1 MRIVIIGG
9 GFAGLKFT
17 RKLNNKP
24 NIEVTLIDKYNYH
37 QFQPLFYQVATSSLD
52 ASNISFPL
60 RKAFQ
65 KSKNVRIRLATV
77 TDIDTKNNCVK
88 TDVGDFEYDVLVLA
102 TGCDTNFFG
111 NKQMQA
117 LSFPMKSTIEAVRL
131 RNHLIQNFEDALIY
145 NNNPEALI
153 PYMCI
158 VIVGG
163 GPTGVELSG
172 AIAELRNKVLPKDYP
187 ELDFS
192 MMKIY
197 LVEGSPKTL
206 GVMSEKSSEQSCKY
220 LHELGVTVINNT
232 VVKDFDGNKV
242 TLSTGETIPSKT
254 VIWAAGVKGNI
265 PGGID
270 PSLIVRG
277 NRIKVDRYNKVLGFN
292 NVYAIGDVSSMET
305 PKYPNGHPQVA
316 NVAITQGKLLAKN
329 LLILSSDS
337 KELLEEYEYH
347 DKGSMATVGRNRAV
361 VDIPQPK
368 IHFGGFL
375 AWFVWMSLHLYL
387 IVGVKNRLQIFINWM
402 YKYFT
407 FDQNLRL
414 IFRGLGLTDNPVLPQ
429 HQVATVQQHLQTL
442 IPDEKAGIPAPQSN
456 QNLTPPSAQVPPSN
470 TAPAPSSSRA
480 VVQH

>member
-1 MRIVIIGG
+1 MKIVIIGG
-9 GFAGLKFT
+9 GFAGLKLT

-24 NIEVTLIDKYNYH
+24 NVEVTLIDKYNYH

-65 KSKNVRIRLATV
+65 RSKNVHIRVATV
-77 TDIDTKNNCVK
+77 TDIDTAANTVK
-88 TDVGDFEYDVLVLA
+88 TDIGDFNYDVLVLA

-117 LSFPMKSTIEAVRL
+117 LAYPMKSTVEALRL
-131 RNHLIQNFEDALIY
+131 RHHLIQNFEDALMY
-145 NNNPEALI
+145 KNSPEAMK
-153 PYMCI
+153 PYMSI

-172 AIAELRNKVLPKDYP
+172 AIAELRNKILPKDYP

-192 MMKIY
+192 AMKIY
-197 LVEGSPKTL
+197 LIEGGPKTL

-232 VVKDFDGNKV
+232 VVKDFDGTKV
-242 TLSTGETIPSKT
+242 TLSTGDTIQTKT
-254 VIWAAGVKGNI
+254 LIWAAGVKGSI

-277 NRIKVDRYNKVLGFN
+277 NRIKVDRYNRILGFN
-292 NVYAIGDVSSMET
+292 NVYAIGDVASMET
-305 PKYPNGHPQVA
+305 PNYPTGHPQLA
-316 NVAITQGKLLAKN
+316 NVAITQGKLLAEN
-329 LLILSSDS
+329 LLKISSGS
-337 KELLEEYEYH
+337 KEPLEEYEYH
-347 DKGSMATVGRNRAV
+347 DKGSLATVGRNRAV
-361 VDIPQPK
+361 VDIPHPK

-375 AWFVWMSLHLYL
+375 AWFIWMSLHLFL
-387 IVGVKNRLQIFINWM
+387 IVGVKNRVQIFINWM

-414 IFRGLGLTDNPVLPQ
+414 IFRGLGITDNPVLPQ
-429 HQVATVQQHLQTL
+429 HQVPTVQQHLETL
-442 IPDEKAGIPAPQSN
+442 VPDEKAGVPAPQSN
-456 QNLTPPSAQVPPSN
+456 QALTPTAQVP
-470 TAPAPSSSRA
+470 TLVPAPVPSASKG
-480 VVQH
+480 VVV

>member
-1 MRIVIIGG
+1 MKIVIIGG
-9 GFAGLKFT
+9 GFAGLKLA

-24 NIEVTLIDKYNYH
+24 NIEVTLIDKFNYH

-65 KSKNVRIRLATV
+65 SSKNVHIRVGTV
-77 TDIDTKNNCVK
+77 TDIDTNNNCVK
-88 TDVGDFEYDVLVLA
+88 TDIGILYYDVLVLA

-117 LSFPMKSTIEAVRL
+117 LAYPMKSTVEALRL
-131 RNHLIQNFEDALIY
+131 RHHLIQNFEDALLY
-145 NNNPEALI
+145 KNDLLSLK
-153 PYMCI
+153 PYMSI
-158 VIVGG
+158 VLVGG

-172 AIAELRNKVLPKDYP
+172 AIAEMRNKILPKDYP

-192 MMKIY
+192 IMKIF
-197 LVEGSPKTL
+197 LIEGGPKTL

-220 LHELGVTVINNT
+220 LHELGVTVITNS
-232 VVKDFDGNKV
+232 VVKDYDGNKV
-242 TLSTGETIPSKT
+242 TLSNGETIETRT

-265 PGGID
+265 PGGVD
-270 PSLIVRG
+270 PTLVVRG

-316 NVAITQGKLLAKN
+316 NVAITQGNLLANN
-329 LLILSSDS
+329 LLKISSGS
-337 KELLEEYEYH
+337 ANALEEYEYH
-347 DKGSMATVGRNRAV
+347 DKGSMATVGRSRAV
-361 VDIPQPK
+361 VDIPHPK

-375 AWFVWMSLHLYL
+375 AWFVWMSLHLFL
-387 IVGVKNRLQIFINWM
+387 IVGVKNRVQIFINWM
-402 YKYFT
+402 YKFFT

-414 IFRGLGLTDNPVLPQ
+414 IFRGLGVTDNPALPQ

-442 IPDEKAGIPAPQSN
+442 IPDEKAGVPASQSN
-456 QNLTPPSAQVPPSN
+456 QALTPPTQ
-470 TAPAPSSSRA
+470 APTPASAPSA
-480 VVQH
+480 VRGVTV

>member
-1 MRIVIIGG
+1 MKIVIIGG
-9 GFAGLKFT
+9 GFAGLKLT

-65 KSKNVRIRLATV
+65 RSKNVHIRVATV
-77 TDIDTKNNCVK
+77 TDIDTAANTVK
-88 TDVGDFEYDVLVLA
+88 TDIGDFNYDVLVLA

-117 LSFPMKSTIEAVRL
+117 LAYPMKSTVEALRL
-131 RNHLIQNFEDALIY
+131 RHHLIQNFEDALMY
-145 NNNPEALI
+145 KNTPEAMK
-153 PYMCI
+153 PYMSI

-172 AIAELRNKVLPKDYP
+172 AIAELRNKILPKDYP

-192 MMKIY
+192 AMKIY
-197 LVEGSPKTL
+197 LIEGGPKTL

-232 VVKDFDGNKV
+232 VVKDFNGTKV
-242 TLSTGETIPSKT
+242 TLSTGDTIQTKT
-254 VIWAAGVKGNI
+254 LIWAAGVKGSI

-277 NRIKVDRYNKVLGFN
+277 NRIKVDRYNRILGFN
-292 NVYAIGDVSSMET
+292 NVYAIGDVASMET
-305 PKYPNGHPQVA
+305 PSYPTGHPQLA
-316 NVAITQGKLLAKN
+316 NVAITQGKLLAEN
-329 LLILSSDS
+329 LLKISSGS
-337 KELLEEYEYH
+337 KEPLEEYEYH
-347 DKGSMATVGRNRAV
+347 DKGSLATVGRNRAV
-361 VDIPQPK
+361 VDIPHPK

-375 AWFVWMSLHLYL
+375 AWFIWMSLHLFL
-387 IVGVKNRLQIFINWM
+387 IVGVKNRVQIFINWM

-414 IFRGLGLTDNPVLPQ
+414 IFRGLGITDNPVLPQ
-429 HQVATVQQHLQTL
+429 HQVPTVQQQLETL
-442 IPDEKAGIPAPQSN
+442 VPDEKAGVPAPQSN
-456 QNLTPPSAQVPPSN
+456 QALTPTAQVPTPVS
-470 TAPAPSSSRA
+470 APVSSASKG
-480 VVQH
+480 VVV

>member
-1 MRIVIIGG
+1 MKIVIIGG
-9 GFAGLKFT
+9 GFAGLKLT

-24 NIEVTLIDKYNYH
+24 NVEVTLIDKYNYH
-37 QFQPLFYQVATSSLD
+37 QFQPLFYQVATASLD

-65 KSKNVRIRLATV
+65 HSKNVRIRLATV

-88 TDVGDFEYDVLVLA
+88 TDIGDFEYDVLVLA

-117 LSFPMKSTIEAVRL
+117 LAYPMKSTVEALRL
-131 RNHLIQNFEDALIY
+131 RHHLIQNFEDAVMAL
-145 NNNPEALI
+145 NNPEELARL
-153 PYMCI
+153 MCI

-172 AIAELRNKVLPKDYP
+172 AIAEMRNKILPKDYP

-192 MMKIY
+192 TMKIY
-197 LVEGSPKTL
+197 LIEGSPKTL

-232 VVKDFDGNKV
+232 VVKEFDGSKV
-242 TLSTGETIPSKT
+242 TLSNGNTINAKT
-254 VIWAAGVKGNI
+254 VIWAAGVKGSI

-277 NRIKVDRYNKVLGFN
+277 NRIKVDRYNRILGFN
-292 NVYAIGDVSSMET
+292 NVYAIGDVASMIT
-305 PKYPNGHPQVA
+305 PKYPNGHPQLA
-316 NVAITQGKLLAKN
+316 NVAITQGKVLAAN
-329 LLILSSDS
+329 LLKLSSGS
-337 KELLEEYEYH
+337 TNQLEEYEYH
-347 DKGSMATVGRNRAV
+347 DKGSLATVGRNRAV
-361 VDIPQPK
+361 VDIPHPK
-368 IHFGGFL
+368 IHIGGFL
-375 AWFVWMSLHLYL
+375 AWFFWMALHLFL
-387 IVGVKNRLQIFINWM
+387 IVGVKNRVQIFINWI

-414 IFRGLGLTDNPVLPQ
+414 IFRGLGITDNPVLPQ
-429 HQVATVQQHLQTL
+429 HQIATVQQHLETL
-442 IPDEKAGIPAPQSN
+442 IPDEKAGIPVPQSN
-456 QNLTPPSAQVPPSN
+456 QALTPPPAQQPASTPAAPKVTTEVVVP
-470 TAPAPSSSRA
+470 
-480 VVQH
+480 H